1 MTFTPPAPPTPPAPA
16 VRPTPPT
23 PPRIDKTPFANDS
36 SDDVANEQPVD
47 ETEETPADET
57 QDKPAQIETPPVE
70 IPQLEK
76 PHVNRKVED
85 PESMAR
91 DAVANGS
98 GPLTK
103 RTVGRGDEKPANQT
117 VTVIPPDAPL
127 ISDGQSDYDRGKD
140 ILRQFREE
148 DARENQQQLTENQPR
163 QTVTEQPRTFK
174 PTINYHEGHGGAFWI
189 GTIIFVAVASF
200 VVVKK
205 FLFTDKPALTKS
217 ELFAD
222 ETDRLKVVRGR
233 VSGVREETSPPKP
246 VAKPVAKPVPSPIA
260 KPVPKPV
267 TKPIN
272 KPVTKTARPSKKD
285 DDDKGKHF
293 EIRI

>member
-1 MTFTPPAPPTPPAPA
+1 MTFTPPTPPTPPAPA
-16 VRPTPPT
+16 VRPTPPK
-23 PPRIDKTPFANDS
+23 PPRIDKTSFANDS
-36 SDDVANEQPVD
+36 GDDVANEQPVD
-47 ETEETPADET
+47 ETEETSDET
-57 QDKPAQIETPPVE
+57 PEEPAQIEPQPIETPQVE
-70 IPQLEK
+70 I

-103 RTVGRGDEKPANQT
+103 RTVDRGDEKPANQT

-127 ISDGQSDYDRGKD
+127 ISDEQSDYDRGKD

-148 DARENQQQLTENQPR
+148 DARATQEQSTENFQPR

-174 PTINYHEGHGGAFWI
+174 PSINYHEGHGGAFWI

-222 ETDRLKVVRGR
+222 ETDRLKAAADKVKQPAAP
-233 VSGVREETSPPKP
+233 PPKSVTKL
-246 VAKPVAKPVPSPIA
+246 VAKPVT
-260 KPVPKPV
+260 KPV

-272 KPVTKTARPSKKD
+272 KPVTKPARPSKD

>member
-23 PPRIDKTPFANDS
+23 PPRIDKTPFANNS

-47 ETEETPADET
+47 ETEEIPADET
-57 QDKPAQIETPPVE
+57 PDKPAQIETPQVE

-76 PHVNRKVED
+76 PQVNRKVED

-103 RTVGRGDEKPANQT
+103 RTVDRGDEPPPNQT

-127 ISDGQSDYDRGKD
+127 ISDEQSDYDRGKD

-174 PTINYHEGHGGAFWI
+174 PTINHHEGHGGAFWI

-222 ETDRLKVVRGR
+222 ETDRLKAAVDKFKKPAA
-233 VSGVREETSPPKP
+233 SP
-246 VAKPVAKPVPSPIA
+246 KPVAKPVPSPVA
-260 KPVPKPV
+260 KPVTKPV

-272 KPVTKTARPSKKD
+272 KPVTKPARPSKKD